1 MSDKFFE
8 ITTIIIESL
17 PYIKVVNNELI
28 VPYIL
33 YNELKNYKNKQ
44 DYDIIIEDFRLKY
57 NLKKN
62 YIIRT

>member
-1 MSDKFFE
+1 MSDKFFK